1 MRNNLKELLIKH
13 EGIELK
19 PYKCTAKK
27 ITIGIGRNLEDNGI
41 TQEEALYLLN
51 NDITRIENEVTKKFT
66 WFKNLNEARQDVILN
81 MVFNL
86 GLGGFMK
93 FKNTIRFL
101 ETGQYS
107 QAAIELL
114 ESAWADQVGD
124 RAKELSKIMAKGS
137 Y

>member
-1 MRNNLKELLIKH
+1 MRNNLKDLLIKH

-27 ITIGIGRNLEDNGI
+27 LTIGIGRNLEDNGI

-51 NDITRIENEVTKKFT
+51 NDITRIENEVNKKFT
-66 WFKNLNEARQDVILN
+66 WFKKLNEARQDVVLN

-124 RAKELSKIMAKGS
+124 RAKELSKIMAKGC